1 MCAWLSWRVSGR
13 WAGRCRLAQ
22 LASIRQMSGQVSRGT
37 STRPKGLHTL
47 LVTCN
52 ASWVSISWDNLTHGL
67 TITVGGWRGL
77 KFTIFVFIKSYAHY
91 RTSLV
96 VQWLRMR
103 LPILGTQ
110 VQSLAQ
116 EDSPW
121 GGKTKPVCRNYWH
134 SRARVPQ
141 EKPPQWEAHTPQLES
156 SPCSPPLER
165 ALK

>member
-1 MCAWLSWRVSGR
+1 MCLTHFQILKER
-13 WAGRCRLAQ
+13 
-22 LASIRQMSGQVSRGT
+22 T

-77 KFTIFVFIKSYAHY
+77 KFTIFVFIKLYAHY

-116 EDSPW
+116 EDSP
-121 GGKTKPVCRNYWH
+121 
-134 SRARVPQ
+134 
-141 EKPPQWEAHTPQLES
+141 
-156 SPCSPPLER
+156 
-165 ALK
+165 